1 MSGTHKNTNQRVQQ
15 PVIRG
20 IALERL
26 AAAGMVALV
35 VVCGLLLSPTVR
47 QSAAVFDQIDAAP
60 VNATNVVEQEALL
73 SSSRTDS
80 LSSRVFDRIYRK
92 FEFGIRLV
100 GGSEIST
107 ILRNRND

>member
-1 MSGTHKNTNQRVQQ
+1 MSGTHKNTNKRTQQ

-26 AAAGMVALV
+26 AAAGMVTLV

-47 QSAAVFDQIDAAP
+47 QSAAVFDQIDRSAP
-60 VNATNVVEQEALL
+60 VTSCVDQDTLL
-73 SSSRTDS
+73 SSSQADS
-80 LSSRVFDRIYRK
+80 LSSRIIDRITRK

-107 ILRNRND
+107 IIRNRID